1 MKLSTVKAILYFGL
15 FLVVVSGLGLLSS
28 RIFSNEAVRQFV
40 VALGI
45 WGPLFLIL
53 GVAAAG
59 IFVPMTSLPFLLGGL
74 TLYGFWPTFIIFYL
88 GNTLIAPTIDFWI
101 ARRYGRPAVAKL
113 AGSRALAEIDKFAAL
128 TGWKALLILRLFG
141 GVFFDSV
148 SYAVGLTQVSFKTV
162 LLITALAPLPGML
175 LTLKVLERGV
185 TTSLWYVVG
194 LGFWGYAIGLASPYV
209 IYRLKRGRQAL

>member
-1 MKLSTVKAILYFGL
+1 M
-15 FLVVVSGLGLLSS
+15 
-28 RIFSNEAVRQFV
+28 
-40 VALGI
+40 
-45 WGPLFLIL
+45 
-53 GVAAAG
+53 
-59 IFVPMTSLPFLLGGL
+59 
-74 TLYGFWPTFIIFYL
+74 TLYGFWPTFVIFYF
-88 GNTLIAPTIDFWI
+88 GNTLIAPTTDFWI
-101 ARRYGRPAVAKL
+101 ARRWGRPAVAKL
-113 AGSRALAEIDKFAAL
+113 AGQRALVEIDKFVAL

-148 SYAVGLTQVSFKTV
+148 SYAVGLTQMSFKTFW
-162 LLITALAPLPGML
+162 LITALAPLPGML